1 MHYLGRAHS
10 PESWERYHAAL
21 AAYLA
26 GEKPEPRTNARRA
39 LAAFTVGELAERWY
53 LAMRDQFG
61 PTHQKAYEARHAA
74 LELTRTHATATV
86 GEFGPRAFKAIRD
99 RLVHDGRSRQFVN
112 RRMNSIRRCFR
123 WGVAEELVPGDRI
136 QALAAVDGLRHGAAP
151 ESEPRRAADP
161 AAVEAVVRWLDAQGH
176 TGAAALV
183 RFLRATGCRPGE
195 ACRARWAEFHLGAE
209 LPHYRPA
216 KHKTARH
223 GIERLVPLNADAL
236 AAIGVASNGSLGRFN
251 RADQVVQPANCSDN
265 DKCDRRHVPHCH
277 KYDPDPHEPQEFEG
291 ESRCLSAHSTECIDD
306 GFLFVNTRDRPFTPN
321 ALLLAVRRAIAATGC
336 ADWSPYGLRHLAAT
350 TALART
356 GSEAAAAALL
366 GHTPRSTIIQ
376 RYSRDRLALAA
387 RAAKAIEEVA

>member
-21 AAYLA
+21 ASHLA
-26 GEKPEPRTNARRA
+26 GTVPEPRTHARRA

-74 LELTRTHATATV
+74 IELTRTHATATV
-86 GEFGPRAFKAIRD
+86 GEFGPRAFKSIRD

-161 AAVEAVVRWLDAQGH
+161 AAVDAVVAWLAANGH
-176 TGAAALV
+176 EGAAALV

-216 KHKTARH
+216 RHKTARH

-236 AAIGVASNGSLGRFN
+236 AAIGSTHHDSLGRPN
-251 RADQVVQPANCSDN
+251 RAEQVIQTADCTN
-265 DKCDRRHVPHCH
+265 DKERDQTYRSHHH
-277 KYDPDPHEPQEFEG
+277 HHHEPKRNAQRKL
-291 ESRCLSAHSTECIDD
+291 ESESWSVFAHREKHTHAV
-306 GFLFVNTRDRPFTPN
+306 FVNSRGRAFTPN